1 MTKKRARVGFILLS
15 IFTVIGILLSVCSF
29 KIPFTDYVYKGFANS
44 ISLGLDLSGGISA
57 VYDCSLSK
65 DSGTKDLS
73 SAIDGTITR
82 LETVLYGRGYS
93 EATISRQGGN
103 KIRIEVPNLT
113 DSQDLFN
120 LIGKPASLYIS
131 TNSEFNVNNP
141 SGDYVSG
148 NDIDKVDVSYNNK
161 DSSYGVELNFTET
174 GSNQFSKITKAA
186 AEGEK
191 TLYINIGDEDALKVT
206 CEQQMTQGS
215 TFIYG
220 GSIQDYESAKE
231 YAMMIMSGTFSANLE
246 LVECSVVSATLGKN
260 ALLYGIIAG
269 TVAMLIVMLIMWWRY
284 GRLGLLA
291 DFSLII
297 YMVLM
302 MFFLQAIP
310 FIQLT
315 LPGIAGII
323 LSIGMAV
330 DGNVIIFERIREE
343 YASGKKIPLA
353 VKGGFK
359 KAFWPIFDSNITTIL
374 TSIILYILGTA
385 SIKGFALTLLLGIL
399 LSMFSTLVMTR
410 ILAKWAL
417 PFNAN
422 KPDKFKLKRKTNV
435 VEISENEDNN
445 GSSNNPEIVV
455 EG

>member
-29 KIPFTDYVYKGFANS
+29 KIPFTDYRYNGFANS

-73 SAIDGTITR
+73 SAVDGTITR
-82 LETVLYGRGYS
+82 LETILYGEGYS
-93 EATISRQGGN
+93 EATVTRQGGN

-131 TNSEFNVNNP
+131 TNSEFNVKSP
-141 SGDYVSG
+141 DGDYVSG
-148 NDIDKVDVSYNNK
+148 NDIDNVYVSYNSQ
-161 DSSYGVELNFTET
+161 DSCYGVVLNFTET
-174 GSNQFSKITKAA
+174 GSDQFSKITKAA

-191 TLYINIGDEDALKVT
+191 TLYINIGDEEALKVT

-215 TFIYG
+215 TFVYG
-220 GSIQDYESAKE
+220 GSIQDYDSAKE
-231 YAMMIMSGTFSANLE
+231 YSMMIMSGTFSANLE
-246 LVECSVVSATLGKN
+246 LVECSVVSATLGRN

-269 TVAMLIVMLIMWWRY
+269 AVAMLLVMAIMWWRY

-330 DGNVIIFERIREE
+330 DGNIIIFERIREE

-353 VKGGFK
+353 VKGGLK

-410 ILAKWAL
+410 ILVKWAL

-422 KPDKFKLKRKTNV
+422 KPDKFKLKRKKDV
-435 VEISENEDNN
+435 VEISENGDNN
-445 GSSNNPEIVV
+445 DSSNNPEIVV

>member
-29 KIPFTDYVYKGFANS
+29 KIPFTDYVYNGFANS

-73 SAIDGTITR
+73 SAVDGTITR
-82 LETVLYGRGYS
+82 LETILYGEGYS
-93 EATISRQGGN
+93 EATVSRQGGN

-148 NDIDKVDVSYNNK
+148 NDIDNVYVSYNSQ
-161 DSSYGVELNFTET
+161 DSCYGVVLKFTET
-174 GSNQFSKITKAA
+174 GSDQFSKITKAA

-191 TLYINIGDEDALKVT
+191 TLYINIGDEEALKVT

-215 TFIYG
+215 TFVYG
-220 GSIQDYESAKE
+220 GSIQDYDSAKE
-231 YAMMIMSGTFSANLE
+231 YSMMIMSGTFSASLE

-269 TVAMLIVMLIMWWRY
+269 AVAMALVMLIMWWRY

-291 DFSLII
+291 DFSLVI

-330 DGNVIIFERIREE
+330 DGNIIIFERIREE
-343 YASGKKIPLA
+343 YATGKKIPLA

-410 ILAKWAL
+410 ILVKWAL

-422 KPDKFKLKRKTNV
+422 KPDKFKLKRKKNI

-445 GSSNNPEIVV
+445 DSSNNPEIVV